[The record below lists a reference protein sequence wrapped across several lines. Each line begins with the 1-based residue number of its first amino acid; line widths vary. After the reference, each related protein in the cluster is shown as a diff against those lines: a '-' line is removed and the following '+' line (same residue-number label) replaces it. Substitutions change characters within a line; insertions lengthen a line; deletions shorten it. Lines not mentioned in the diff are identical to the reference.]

1 MTKSVLFT
9 IREKPGILANE
20 TIDAVLVSGIMDQP
34 TSVVFLDDG
43 VYQLVSD
50 LETINIKDTKKKWSA
65 LPTYGVEQVYAF
77 ENSLRE
83 RSIDPTQLPDWVQP
97 IDAVTLQ
104 QYLHS
109 VHFVISD

>member
-9 IREKPGILANE
+9 VREKPGILANE

-50 LETINIKDTKKKWSA
+50 LESINIKDTKMKWSA
-65 LPTYGVEQVYAF
+65 LPTYGVEQVYALQH
-77 ENSLRE
+77 SLRE
-83 RSIDPTQLPDWVQP
+83 RSIDPAQLPDWVKP
-97 IDAVTLQ
+97 IDTETLRQ
-104 QYLHS
+104 HLHS
-109 VHFVISD
+109 AHFIISD

>member
-20 TIDAVLVSGIMDQP
+20 TVDVVLVSGIMEQP

-50 LETINIKDTKKKWSA
+50 LETINLKDTKMKWSA
-65 LPTYGVEQVYAF
+65 LPTYGVEQVYALQD
-77 ENSLRE
+77 SLRE
-83 RSIDPTQLPDWVQP
+83 RTIDVTQLPDWVKP
-97 IDAVTLQ
+97 IEMSELKQ
-104 QYLHS
+104 QLHS
-109 VHFVISD
+109 AKFVIGD